1 MSLSS
6 SSSSGSTAPAFMV
19 TAIDPENPWLG
30 LASFTEETRGY
41 FHGREEETAELCR
54 RVQRKLLTILFGQS
68 GLGKTSIL
76 RAGIVPRLGP
86 DGYCPV
92 YVRLD
97 YSPESP
103 RPSEQIKRAV
113 AEATLQSGRWTRQG
127 VVETGES
134 LWEFFHHRDDEL
146 RDSSGRTLIPLLIFD
161 QFEEVFTL
169 AQGDESGRQRAAAFL
184 EDLADLVENRP
195 PKALEAKMEAD
206 DAGVEEFDFTRAD
219 YRILISLR
227 EDYLA
232 HLEGLKNMMPAVTQ
246 NRMRLAR
253 MTGAQALSAVVRPG
267 GGLVSEEVAEQIVRF
282 IAGGAEL
289 AGAEVEPSLLSLVC
303 RELNNTRRAQGH
315 PVISADLLAGS
326 RETILSE
333 FYERTLSDQPA
344 GVRAF
349 IEDELLTDSGYRES
363 IAASRVR
370 KAFTAVG
377 APNAL
382 TALVDRR
389 LLRVEER
396 LDVRRVELTHDVLCG
411 VVKSSRDVRLEREQK
426 IAVERQLAE
435 TQAKE
440 KLSRRALRRARLIA
454 GVCAVLAIGAVANAV
469 FGFYNLRRAQ
479 AAETQ
484 AQLTR
489 QMAEGARSEA
499 EKLIV
504 YLLDDFYLE
513 LEPIGRLDIVAE
525 LAKRALDYYR
535 ELAPELRTAE
545 TDRNRALALVRYG
558 AVLRNQGRLDD
569 SEQILAEAVDQL
581 GKLRAA
587 GDKSELTA
595 IGLGLG
601 LSSRARVY
609 DSLNQYEEAS
619 KLGLEAVE
627 VINPLMRVP
636 APSLAARRAYGSV
649 LNLVGTGQLRRNQQ
663 EQAVQTLEQAR
674 EVFRGIDGL
683 KLTDFSAAASYA
695 EVSAAQVEGLVAL
708 GRMDEAKKVG
718 KEAAAVAA
726 QILEKR
732 PGHMSALRARGL
744 ISGPLS
750 ALAADDMLIREAMV
764 LTETSARDWEA
775 ILRID
780 PTNNAA
786 TSNLFFRRAAGHLML
801 FRLGRPREAT
811 ERLRLLLD
819 GLPKDNLSATTAL
832 SGSLTAARLA
842 VLAADLGDRRQALAA
857 AADCRRLAELAIREM
872 APDSFDRAAT
882 EEGVEFA
889 NYALPAAA
897 GDYKTVRT
905 LAQAALTRLALLK
918 PKDDGQKLTL
928 NALFLST
935 HNTLADA
942 AYRLKDYA
950 AAEDQIRAAIGYRKQ
965 LPKRT
970 LQDER
975 DASNER
981 VMFAMI
987 LAALER
993 RAEAWKMME
1002 PDLAFHRSLL
1012 ARGNDDMWQRCE
1024 LANVLFVAALVQPAE
1039 AADYARALLDESG
1052 VLLEALPAQLK
1063 QHRVVRELR
1072 DRVAAEKKA
1081 RL

>member
-1 MSLSS
+1 MSVSS
-6 SSSSGSTAPAFMV
+6 SSTAPAFSI
-19 TAIDPENPWLG
+19 TAIDPQNPWLG

-86 DGYCPV
+86 EGYCPV

-97 YSPESP
+97 YAPESP
-103 RPSEQIKRAV
+103 TPSEQIKRAV
-113 AEATLQSGRWTRQG
+113 VEATQQSARWTRQG
-127 VVETGES
+127 VMESGES

-146 RDSSGRTLIPLLIFD
+146 RDQAGQPLIPLLIFD

-169 AQGDESGRQRAAAFL
+169 AQGDDAGRQRAAAFL

-195 PKALEAKMEAD
+195 PKTLEAKMESD
-206 DAGVEEFDFTRAD
+206 DTGAERFDFTRSD
-219 YRILISLR
+219 YRVLISLR

-232 HLEGLKNMMPAVTQ
+232 HLEGLKHLMPAVTQ

-253 MTGAQALSAVVRPG
+253 MTGAQALLAVVRPG
-267 GGLVSEEVAEQIVRF
+267 GGLVSAEVAEQIVRF
-282 IAGGAEL
+282 IAGGSEL

-303 RELNNTRRAQGH
+303 RELNNARQARGH
-315 PVISADLLAGS
+315 AVITADLLAGS

-333 FYERTLSDQPA
+333 FYERTLADQPA

-377 APNAL
+377 APGAL
-382 TALVDRR
+382 TTLVDRR

-411 VVKSSRDVRLEREQK
+411 VVKSSRDVRQEREQK
-426 IAVERQLAE
+426 IAVERQLAA
-435 TQAKE
+435 TQAQE
-440 KLSRRALRRARLIA
+440 KASRRALRRARLIA
-454 GVCAVLAIGAVANAV
+454 AVCACLALGAVANAI
-469 FGFYNLRRAQ
+469 FGFYSLRRAQ
-479 AAETQ
+479 AAEAQ
-484 AQLTR
+484 AQHIQ

-558 AVLRNQGRLDD
+558 AVLRNQGRLEE
-569 SEQILAEAVDQL
+569 SEDVLAEAVGQL
-581 GKLRAA
+581 RKLRGT
-587 GDKSELTA
+587 GDKSEPTA
-595 IGLGLG
+595 IGLALG
-601 LSSRARVY
+601 LSARARVY
-609 DSLNQYEEAS
+609 DSLNKYDEAAT
-619 KLGLEAVE
+619 LGLEAVE
-627 VINPLMRVP
+627 VINPLMTLP

-649 LNLVGTGQLRRNQQ
+649 LNLVGNAQLRRNQ
-663 EQAVQTLEQAR
+663 EETAVKTLEQAR

-683 KLTDFSAAASYA
+683 KLTDFSAAAAFA
-695 EVSAAQVEGLVAL
+695 EVSAAQVEALVAL
-708 GRMDEAKKVG
+708 GRTDEAKKVG

-732 PGHMSALRARGL
+732 PGHMAALRARGM

-750 ALAADDMLIREAMV
+750 TLAADDLLIREAMA

-786 TSNLFFRRAAGHLML
+786 ASNLFFRRAAGHLML
-801 FRLGRPREAT
+801 ARLGRPREAT
-811 ERLRLLLD
+811 ERLRVLLD

-842 VLAADLGDRRQALAA
+842 VLTADLGDRRQALVAL
-857 AADCRRLAELAIREM
+857 ADSKRLAEVALHDM
-872 APDSFDRAAT
+872 AAESFDRAAM
-882 EEGVEFA
+882 EESLEFA

-905 LAQAALTRLALLK
+905 LAQAALTRLGQLK
-918 PKDDGQKLTL
+918 PKDEGQQLTL
-928 NALFLST
+928 DTLFLST

-950 AAEDQIRAAIGYRKQ
+950 AAEEQIRAALGDRKKI
-965 LPKRT
+965 PKRT

-981 VMFAMI
+981 IMLGMI

-993 RAEAWKMME
+993 RAEAWKMIE
-1002 PDLAFHRSLL
+1002 PDVAFQRSLL
-1012 ARGNDDMWQRCE
+1012 ARGNDDMGQRLE
-1024 LANVLFVAALVQPAE
+1024 LANTLFVAALVQPTE
-1039 AADYARALLDESG
+1039 ASDYADKLLDESAA
-1052 VLLEALPAQLK
+1052 LLEALPTQLK
-1063 QHRVVRELR
+1063 QHRTARELR
-1072 DRVAAEKKA
+1072 DRIAAEKKA

>member
-1 MSLSS
+1 MI
-6 SSSSGSTAPAFMV
+6 STTTTPSFPAA
-19 TAIDPENPWLG
+19 AIDPENPWLG

-41 FHGREEETAELCR
+41 FHGREEETSELCR

-76 RAGIVPRLGP
+76 RAGIVPRLTP
-86 DGYCPV
+86 EGYCPV

-103 RPSEQIKRAV
+103 TPSDQIKRAV
-113 AEATLQSGRWTRQG
+113 TEATRMLGRWTQEG
-127 VVETGES
+127 LAEKGES

-146 RDSSGRTLIPLLIFD
+146 RDNAGKPLIPLLIFD

-169 AQGDESGRQRAAAFL
+169 AQGDEAGRQRAAAFL

-195 PKALEAKMEAD
+195 PKALEARMEAD
-206 DAGVEEFDFTRAD
+206 EAGVEQFDFTRAD
-219 YRILISLR
+219 YRVLISLR

-232 HLEGLKNMMPAVTQ
+232 HLEGLKNMMPALTQ

-253 MTGAQALSAVVRPG
+253 MTGTQALSAVIQPG
-267 GGLVSEEVAEQIVRF
+267 GGLVSAEVAEQIVRF
-282 IAGGAEL
+282 IAGGSEL

-303 RELNNTRRAQGH
+303 RELNNARQTRGH
-315 PVISADLLAGS
+315 DVISADLLAGS

-333 FYERTLSDQPA
+333 FYERTLADQPP

-370 KAFTAVG
+370 KAFVAVG
-377 APNAL
+377 APTAL
-382 TALVDRR
+382 NTLVDRR

-411 VVKSSRDVRLEREQK
+411 VVKSSRDVRLEREGK
-426 IAVERQLAE
+426 IAVERQLAA
-435 TQAKE
+435 TQAQE
-440 KLSRRALRRARLIA
+440 MASRKALRRARLIA
-454 GVCAVLAIGAVANAV
+454 GVCACLAVGAVANAI
-469 FGFYNLRRAQ
+469 FGFYNLRRAR
-479 AAETQ
+479 AAEAQ
-484 AQLTR
+484 AQRTQ

-513 LEPIGRLDIVAE
+513 LEPVGRLDIVAE
-525 LAKRALDYYR
+525 LARRALDYYR

-558 AVLRNQGRLDD
+558 AVLRNQGRLEE
-569 SEQILAEAVDQL
+569 SEGVLTEAIGQL
-581 GKLRAA
+581 RKLRDG
-587 GDKSELTA
+587 GDRTELTA

-601 LSSRARVY
+601 LGSLARVY
-609 DSLNQYEEAS
+609 DSLHKYGESA

-627 VINPLMRVP
+627 MFSPLLAAP

-649 LNLVGTGQLRRNQQ
+649 LNLVGTGQLQHSHE
-663 EQAVQTLEQAR
+663 EQAVKTLEQAR
-674 EVFRGIDGL
+674 EVFRDIDEL
-683 KLTDFSAAASYA
+683 KLTDFSAAAAYA
-695 EVSAAQVEGLVAL
+695 EASATQVDALVAL
-708 GRMDEAKKVG
+708 GRMDEARKVG
-718 KEAAAVAA
+718 KDAAAVAA
-726 QILEKR
+726 RILEKR

-750 ALAADDMLIREAMV
+750 ALAADDLQIREAIA

-786 TSNLFFRRAAGHLML
+786 FSNLFYRRAAGHLML

-811 ERLRLLLD
+811 ERLRVLLD
-819 GLPKDNLSATTAL
+819 GVPKDNLSATTAL
-832 SGSLTAARLA
+832 RGSLTAARLA
-842 VLAADLGDRRQALAA
+842 VLMADMGDRRQALTALG
-857 AADCRRLAELAIREM
+857 DGRRLAEAAIREM
-872 APDSFDRAAT
+872 AQGSFDRLAIEA
-882 EEGVEFA
+882 GLEFA

-897 GDYKTVRT
+897 GDYKAVRT
-905 LAQAALTRLALLK
+905 QAQAALDRLAQLK
-918 PKDDGQKLTL
+918 PKDDSQTHTL
-928 NALFLST
+928 NTLFLTT

-950 AAEDQIRAAIGYRKQ
+950 AAEEHVRAAIGYRKQ
-965 LPKRT
+965 LPKRA

-981 VMFAMI
+981 IMLAMI
-987 LAALER
+987 LARLER
-993 RAEAWKMME
+993 RAEAWKMIE
-1002 PDLAFHRSLL
+1002 PDVAFHRTLL
-1012 ARGNDDMWQRCE
+1012 ARGSDDMLQRLE
-1024 LANVLFVAALVQPAE
+1024 VAHVFYVAALVQPAE
-1039 AADYARALLDESG
+1039 AAAQAAELLNESMALLD
-1052 VLLEALPAQLK
+1052 ALPAQLK
-1063 QHRVVRELR
+1063 LHRVTRELR
-1072 DRVAAEKKA
+1072 ERVGAEQKA